1 MAINYQVKQG
11 DCISSIAFENGFFP
25 DTIWNHPNNAR
36 LKENRKDPNVLMP
49 GDVVFVPDKRF
60 KEVSEP
66 TNQVHKFIYKTTPAN
81 LYLHL
86 LNDGEPIAN
95 EPFVLEIDGKI
106 TEGTTDGE
114 GKLRTSILPNA
125 KKGVLMVGEVGD
137 QIKYDLNLGTLE
149 PIDQVSGVKKR
160 LHNLGYK
167 VGSLNEQITEE
178 LENAIFEFEFDH
190 QLTQTGKITETNRA
204 KLKEIYG
211 C

>member
-11 DCISSIAFENGFFP
+11 DCISSIAFENGFLP
-25 DTIWNHPNNAR
+25 DTIWNHPNNAQ
-36 LKENRKDPNVLMP
+36 LKVKRQDPNVLMP
-49 GDVVFVPDKRF
+49 GDVVFVPDKRL
-60 KEVSEP
+60 KEISEP
-66 TNQVHKFIYKTTPAN
+66 TSQVHKFICKLTPAT

-95 EPFVLEIDGKI
+95 ETFELDVDGKI
-106 TEGTTDGE
+106 TDGITDGE
-114 GKLRTSILPNA
+114 GKLRVSISPNA
-125 KKGVLMVGEVGD
+125 KKGVLMVGEIGD

-149 PIDQVSGVKKR
+149 PIDKVSGVKKR
-160 LHNLGYK
+160 LYNLGYK
-167 VGSLNEQITEE
+167 VGSLNDQITEE
-178 LENAIFEFEFDH
+178 LEDAIFEFEFDH

>member
-25 DTIWNHPNNAR
+25 DTIWNHPNNAQ
-36 LKENRKDPNVLMP
+36 LKEKRQDPNVLMP
-49 GDVVFVPDKRF
+49 GDMVFVPDKRQ
-60 KEVSEP
+60 KEVGES
-66 TNQVHKFIYKTTPAN
+66 TNQVHKFIYKAAPAN

-95 EPFVLEIDGKI
+95 EPFVLEVDGKI

-114 GKLRTSILPNA
+114 GKLRATILPNA
-125 KKGVLMVGEVGD
+125 KKGVLIVGEVED
-137 QIKYDLNLGTLE
+137 QIKYDLNLGTLA
-149 PIDQVSGVKKR
+149 PIDQVSGIKIR

-167 VGSLNEQITEE
+167 VGSLDEQITEE
-178 LENAIFEFEFDH
+178 FKDAISEFEFDH
-190 QLTQTGKITETNRA
+190 ELTQTGQITETNRA
-204 KLKEIYG
+204 KLKELYG